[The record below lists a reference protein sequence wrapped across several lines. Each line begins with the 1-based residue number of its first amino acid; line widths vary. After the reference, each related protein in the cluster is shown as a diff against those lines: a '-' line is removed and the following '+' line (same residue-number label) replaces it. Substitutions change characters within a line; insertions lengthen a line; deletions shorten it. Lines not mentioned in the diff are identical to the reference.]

1 MSFHATFALNRRLML
16 QGVAASA
23 ALAALPLSARA
34 QSGGAEALLF
44 TLADLHC
51 AYARLPKLLEMIRA
65 ERDAAGVPAA
75 LLINGDLFET
85 GNVVGLRS
93 GGAADWAFVE
103 ALAAEMPVVL
113 NLGNHEPDFT
123 LDMAE
128 TVRLARDAGIKV
140 ISNLTDTRSG
150 APFADPATTLELGGI
165 TLGILGLGVT
175 APFTYPEETRETLGF
190 TEAAETVA
198 AELPGV
204 TEGTDLAIIMTHAGV
219 TPDKAYIG
227 SLPAGTVMQGGHDHL
242 SFDMNVDHVT
252 YFHGACWGT
261 ELGVV
266 TLRRDG
272 GAVSADYRAL
282 PVPAGGGDAAL
293 LGMIESLK
301 AEHLTQDD
309 SAVIAEIP
317 ESLDIHGSILLAAE
331 AVRDA
336 AQADVAMLGH
346 TTFGAPL
353 AAGPLTKY
361 DFDAFIR
368 FGGGISVTEV
378 TGAQLR
384 RILTRA
390 NQFRAADLDA
400 RTGDYMHVADPDL
413 DDSATYR
420 LAMNGWSAMNQES
433 YLGTTDL
440 VFETV
445 EGLELKALV
454 ADHLARL

>member
-1 MSFHATFALNRRLML
+1 
-16 QGVAASA
+16 
-23 ALAALPLSARA
+23 
-34 QSGGAEALLF
+34 
-44 TLADLHC
+44 
-51 AYARLPKLLEMIRA
+51 
-65 ERDAAGVPAA
+65 
-75 LLINGDLFET
+75 
-85 GNVVGLRS
+85 
-93 GGAADWAFVE
+93 
-103 ALAAEMPVVL
+103 MPVIL

-128 TVRLARDAGIKV
+128 TVRLARDAGVTV

-150 APFADPATTLELGGI
+150 AGFADPATRLELGGL
-165 TLGILGLGVT
+165 TLGVMGLGVT
-175 APFTYPEETRETLGF
+175 APFTYPKETRETLGF
-190 TEAAETVA
+190 TEAPFTVA
-198 AELPGV
+198 AGFSPA
-204 TEGTDLAIIMTHAGV
+204 TEGTDLAVIMTHAGV
-219 TPDKAYIG
+219 TPDKAYIE
-227 SLPAGTVMQGGHDHL
+227 SLPEGTVMQGGHDHL
-242 SFDMNVDHVT
+242 SFDMDVDHVT

-272 GAVSADYRAL
+272 GAIRADYRAL
-282 PVPAGGGDAAL
+282 PVAAGGGDATL
-293 LGMIESLK
+293 LGLIEDLK
-301 AEHLTQDD
+301 ATHLTPED
-309 SAVIAEIP
+309 SAVIAQIP

-331 AVRDA
+331 AVRAA

-361 DFDAFIR
+361 DFDAFVR

-378 TGAQLR
+378 TGARLR
-384 RILTRA
+384 QILA
-390 NQFRAADLDA
+390 LSNQFRAADLDA
-400 RTGDYMHVADPDL
+400 RTGDYMHVADLDL
-413 DDSATYR
+413 YDTATYR

-454 ADHLARL
+454 TDYLAQL